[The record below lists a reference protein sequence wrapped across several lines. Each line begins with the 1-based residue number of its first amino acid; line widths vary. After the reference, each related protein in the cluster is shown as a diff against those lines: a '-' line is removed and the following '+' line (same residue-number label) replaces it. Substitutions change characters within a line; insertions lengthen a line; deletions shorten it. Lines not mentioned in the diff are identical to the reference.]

1 MILSTLTLLF
11 IGAIVLLFLSAA
23 VAPLESLGWW
33 AGWFGDDKA
42 PPVPGKTPAITAN
55 VPESPNN
62 HFLVYLSGIG
72 AMDPDSIPQEEID
85 WGKLA
90 VKRLPQTTF
99 VPDVFP
105 YSVTNSGLETQKFFS
120 KMWNYLEQRRLKN
133 PYDLLQFLI
142 NIRNMF
148 NVAISADRR
157 YGPIYNLGVANEIV
171 EALQL
176 RGYRVG
182 SGKPVTLLG
191 FSGGGQISL
200 GTATFLKPMLKAPIR
215 VISVGGV
222 MSDDVGVK
230 AIEKL
235 YHLWGHLDPLHGLG
249 EKLYAGRWKWFPNS
263 EWNQALAQGKI
274 EFIDMG
280 QMHHNGGTNYF
291 SWTAFTPDGRSHA
304 IATIDTIGE
313 VLVKEGLMDPAALLA
328 AQSAT
333 DAEARA
339 YEQARVA
346 DAAAAKRARQ
356 DRKANK
362 DR

>member
-1 MILSTLTLLF
+1 MILSTLNLLF
-11 IGAIVLLFLSAA
+11 IGAIVLLLLSAA

-33 AGWFGDDKA
+33 AGWFGEDKA
-42 PPVPGKTPAITAN
+42 LPVPGKAPAITKS
-55 VPESPNN
+55 VPESPNS

-72 AMDPDSIPQEEID
+72 AMDPESIPQEEID
-85 WGKLA
+85 WGRMA
-90 VKRLPQTTF
+90 MKRLPQTTF

-171 EALQL
+171 AALQL
-176 RGYRVG
+176 RGYCVG
-182 SGKPVTLLG
+182 SGKPVTILG
-191 FSGGGQISL
+191 FSGGAQIAL
-200 GTATFLKPMLKAPIR
+200 GTATFLKPMLR

-230 AIEKL
+230 ALDKL
-235 YHLWGHLDPLHGLG
+235 YHLWGHLDPLQGLG
-249 EKLYAGRWKWFPNS
+249 EKLYAGRWKWFPTS
-263 EWNQALAQGKI
+263 EWNQALAQGTI
-274 EFIDMG
+274 EFVDMG
-280 QMHHNGGTNYF
+280 QMHHNGSTNYF

-304 IATIDTIGE
+304 IATIDMLGE
-313 VLVKEGLMDPAALLA
+313 VLVKERLMDPAALKV
-328 AQSAT
+328 AQEAT
-333 DAEARA
+333 DVAARA
-339 YEQARVA
+339 YEQARVEEA
-346 DAAAAKRARQ
+346 AKAAAAK
-356 DRKANK
+356 KAK
-362 DR
+362 KAKTA